1 VVRSRRLST
10 LAAPPGFNIYIIY
23 ETYIREAPLGIVNIE
38 DELHEQLRR
47 ASKASYRSIN
57 GQAAFWIRIGMLCEL
72 NPGLT
77 FQELVARELKAA
89 GVDARELMQADT

>member
-1 VVRSRRLST
+1 M
-10 LAAPPGFNIYIIY
+10 
-23 ETYIREAPLGIVNIE
+23 GIVNIE

-57 GQAAFWIRIGMLCEL
+57 AQAAFWIRIGMLCEL

-77 FQELVARELKAA
+77 FQDLVARELKAA
-89 GVDARELMQADT
+89 GVDAPDPARALA

>member
-1 VVRSRRLST
+1 MRIVYVQERLV
-10 LAAPPGFNIYIIY
+10 
-23 ETYIREAPLGIVNIE
+23 GIVNIE

-57 GQAAFWIRIGMLCEL
+57 AQAAFWIRIGMLCET

-89 GVDARELMQADT
+89 GVDAASAPVTAA